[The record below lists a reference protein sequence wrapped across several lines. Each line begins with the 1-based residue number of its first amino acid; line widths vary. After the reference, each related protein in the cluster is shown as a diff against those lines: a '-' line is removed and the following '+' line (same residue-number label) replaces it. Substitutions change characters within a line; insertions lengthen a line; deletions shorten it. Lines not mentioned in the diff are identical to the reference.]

1 MKAICFVWM
10 VALYGVAN
18 GQELSAPK
26 VYDTDL
32 LSKEFHHGRRA
43 ELSKKLLP
51 NSMVLLFASEQ
62 RIRSEASYYNYRFN
76 NNLYYLT
83 GLQEPDG
90 AFLFIPDGIQ
100 LIENGKMIYSVLF
113 VNPRDLDKET
123 RNGRRFGTA
132 GAMLVLGVDTAIVN
146 SEFESVFKKIT
157 AQLSTSKKL
166 DNVYLPDI
174 YTAVEHQPL
183 RRMIEVILKYRSDQI
198 GDKKFHDIDPIVNEM
213 RSIKTEDE
221 IKLLKRAIGISADAH
236 IQMMKSVEPGMYEY
250 EARAVGEYVFTKNG
264 SEHEGY
270 GSICGAGENSV
281 ILHYRPNRKPMKDG
295 ELLLIDMGAEYHGYT
310 ADVTR
315 TFPVNGK
322 FSIEQ
327 LAIYQIVL
335 NAQQAGIAMIK
346 PGANYGAISAK
357 ITEVLENGLLELGL
371 IKERKEAKKYTL
383 HGYMHSIGLNVHD
396 PQGFATD
403 FSPGYFTTVEPGIYI
418 PEGSPVDKKWW
429 NIGVRIEDDILVTAD
444 GAINLSEKAPREPK
458 AIEALMKK
466 KGIGNIPLDYEK

>member
-1 MKAICFVWM
+1 MRIVCLLLIFMACHL
-10 VALYGVAN
+10 AT
-18 GQELSAPK
+18 GQELSIPK

-32 LSKEFHHGRRA
+32 LTKEFHQGSRT
-43 ELSKKLLP
+43 ELAKRLLP
-51 NSMVLLFASEQ
+51 NSLVLLLASEQ
-62 RIRSEASYYNYRFN
+62 RIRSEASYYNYRYN
-76 NNLYYLT
+76 NNIYYLT
-83 GLQEPDG
+83 GMQESDC
-90 AFLFIPDGIQ
+90 AFMFIPDGIR
-100 LIENGKMIYSVLF
+100 LADGGKPIFSVLF

-123 RNGRRFGTA
+123 RNGRRFGTS
-132 GAMLVLGVDTAIVN
+132 GTMQILGVDTAFVN
-146 SEFESVFKKIT
+146 DDFALIFKKIT
-157 AQLSTSKKL
+157 TQLSANKKL

-174 YTAVEHQPL
+174 YTAIEHQPL
-183 RRMIEVILKYRSDQI
+183 KRMTEVLLKYRSDQT
-198 GDKKFHDIDPIVNEM
+198 GDRKFHDIDPIVNEM

-221 IKLLKRAIGISADAH
+221 IKLLKKAIGISVDGH
-236 IQMMKSVEPGMYEY
+236 IQMMKSTEPGMFEY
-250 EARAVGEYVFTKNG
+250 EARAVGEYIFTKNG

-295 ELLLIDMGAEYHGYT
+295 ELLLIDMAAEYHGYT

-322 FSIEQ
+322 FSTEQ

-335 NAQQAGIAMIK
+335 NAQKAGITMIK
-346 PGANYGAISAK
+346 PGANYGEVSAK
-357 ITEVLENGLLELGL
+357 ITEVLENGLLDLGL
-371 IKERKEAKKYTL
+371 IKDRKEAKRYTL

-429 NIGVRIEDDILVTAD
+429 NIGVRIEDDILITTD

-458 AIEALMKK
+458 EIEALMKK